1 VYIINTTELTMNLQ
15 IVPNTKTDVTN
26 IQVRKTTRQRLDN
39 IGIRNESFD
48 SIISRLLD
56 EHEKKGIKK

>member
-1 VYIINTTELTMNLQ
+1 MNLQ